1 MYKRQSDGWEV
12 RNGLDPLDNG
22 QPAESEI
29 PFDSTDNEDD
39 TGEQNETFP
48 NPDNG
53 PYGDPDRDGLTNTE
67 EAALGTKPMDSDSDD
82 DGLNDKWESM
92 YVHEIDTPA
101 GVLRLLDPL
110 NANRDC
116 YFLTPDGTI
125 NSQGPEMREQIRNE
139 LTNAEYDMVS
149 NADDEI
155 SCDAALDLEQPTPD
169 GLRNFVEERYDT
181 NPLEEDSDG
190 DLIADRHEIAFGYIE
205 LGVHCGV
212 PVFGTLSLQAPY
224 TEFMS
229 EPGDL
234 TWFEQD
240 MDLSLIHI

>member
-1 MYKRQSDGWEV
+1 MAMNHNQYAVTAIVATLCLAGIYTIIGAGLSTTESGGFNPAGSDIDMSGNSGEGGLDTDGDGISDRMEMTLYGTDWRTADTDDDGLSDGWEV

-101 GVLRLLDPL
+101 GAVS
-110 NANRDC
+110 
-116 YFLTPDGTI
+116 YTHLT
-125 NSQGPEMREQIRNE
+125 
-139 LTNAEYDMVS
+139 L
-149 NADDEI
+149 
-155 SCDAALDLEQPTPD
+155 PTK
-169 GLRNFVEERYDT
+169 RIV
-181 NPLEEDSDG
+181 
-190 DLIADRHEIAFGYIE
+190 
-205 LGVHCGV
+205 
-212 PVFGTLSLQAPY
+212 
-224 TEFMS
+224 
-229 EPGDL
+229 
-234 TWFEQD
+234 
-240 MDLSLIHI
+240 